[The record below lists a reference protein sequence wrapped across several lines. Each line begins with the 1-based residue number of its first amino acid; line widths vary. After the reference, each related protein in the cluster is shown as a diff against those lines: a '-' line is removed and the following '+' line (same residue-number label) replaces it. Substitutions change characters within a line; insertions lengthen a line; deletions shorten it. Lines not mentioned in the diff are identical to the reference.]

1 MRCPFCGFE
10 DTQVKDSRP
19 TEDGMSIKRRRFC
32 GGCQSRFT
40 TFERVQLCELTVV
53 KSDGRKESFSREKL
67 ARSIYVA
74 TRKRAI
80 PSEKVER
87 IINGL
92 QHRLETLG
100 ESEISSR
107 LIGEMIMGVLF
118 ELDSVSYIRFASV
131 YKKFSEMTDFQE
143 FIGKHLDDK
152 KENPRKKKESRKYP
166 SLFEGVDDE
175 VR

>member
-19 TEDGMSIKRRRFC
+19 TEDGLSIKRRRFC

-40 TFERVQLCELTVV
+40 TFERTQLCELTVL
-53 KSDGRKESFSREKL
+53 KSDNRREPFSREKL
-67 ARSIYVA
+67 ARSIHIA
-74 TRKRAI
+74 TRKRSI
-80 PSEKVER
+80 SNEKIER

-107 LIGEMIMGVLF
+107 TIGEMIMEVLF
-118 ELDSVSYIRFASV
+118 DLDSVSYVRFASV
-131 YKKFSEMTDFQE
+131 YKNFSEMTDFQD
-143 FIGKHLDDK
+143 FIGQHLNDT
-152 KENPRKKKESRKYP
+152 KENNGVKESQAKKRESKNYP
-166 SLFEGVDDE
+166 SLFE
-175 VR
+175 